1 MTLHSLEVGYVSA
14 DASLVTFYET
24 VLELTALEP
33 MVFPVGTLHRLEIP
47 GGLLKV
53 LVPAEE
59 PALAPDTGAFTDTR
73 GLRYIT
79 LRVSDLD
86 GVIARATA
94 LGGTIVL
101 EPMDVGSGSML
112 AILRDP
118 DCNTFEVSLPASN
131 R

>member
-14 DASLVTFYET
+14 DAGLVDFYAT

-33 MVFPVGTLHRLEIP
+33 LVFPVGTLHRLEIP

-59 PALAPDTGAFTDTR
+59 PAAAPDTGAFTDTR

-79 LRVSDLD
+79 VRVSDLD
-86 GVIARATA
+86 RVLARAIER
-94 LGGTIVL
+94 GGTVVL
-101 EPMDVGSGSML
+101 EPIDVGGGSRL
-112 AILRDP
+112 AIVCDP
-118 DCNTFEVSLPASN
+118 DGNTFEVAQPAG
-131 R
+131 

>member
-1 MTLHSLEVGYVSA
+1 MTLQSLEVGYVSA
-14 DASLVTFYET
+14 DARLVDFYAT

-33 MVFPVGTLHRLEIP
+33 MVFPVGTLHRLQVP

-53 LVPAEE
+53 LVPAEQ
-59 PALAPDTGAFTDTR
+59 PAVAPDTGAFTDTR

-79 LRVSDLD
+79 VRVTDLD
-86 GVIARATA
+86 GVIARAIER
-94 LGGTIVL
+94 GGTVVL
-101 EPMDVGSGSML
+101 EPMDVGGGSRL

-118 DCNTFEVSLPASN
+118 DGNTFEVSQPP

>member
-14 DASLVTFYET
+14 DAGLVDFYAT

-59 PALAPDTGAFTDTR
+59 PAVAPDTGAFTDTR

-79 LRVSDLD
+79 VRVVDLD
-86 GVIARATA
+86 AVLTRAVDH
-94 LGGTIVL
+94 GGTVVL
-101 EPMDVGSGSML
+101 EPIDVGGGSRL

-118 DCNTFEVSLPASN
+118 DGNTFEVSQPAG
-131 R
+131 

>member
-1 MTLHSLEVGYVSA
+1 MTLRSLEVGYVSA
-14 DASLVTFYET
+14 DDGLVEFYAT

-53 LVPAEE
+53 LVPSES
-59 PALAPDTGAFTDTR
+59 PAAPPDTGAFTDTQ

-79 LRVSDLD
+79 VRVDDLD
-86 GVIARATA
+86 GVLARATA
-94 LGGTIVL
+94 HGGTIVL
-101 EPMDVGSGSML
+101 EPMDVGGGSRL

-118 DCNTFEVSLPASN
+118 DGNTFEVSQPAS
-131 R
+131 

>member
-33 MVFPVGTLHRLEIP
+33 MVFPVGTLHRLETP

-53 LVPAEE
+53 LVPTDA
-59 PALAPDTGAFTDTR
+59 PAAPPDTGAFTETQ

-79 LRVSDLD
+79 VRVDDLD
-86 GVIARATA
+86 GVLARATE
-94 LGGTIVL
+94 LGGAVAL
-101 EPMDVGSGSML
+101 EPMDVGGGSRL

-118 DCNTFEVSLPASN
+118 DGNTFEVSQPAG
-131 R
+131 

>member
-14 DASLVTFYET
+14 DAGLVDFYAT

-59 PALAPDTGAFTDTR
+59 PAVAPDTGAFTDTR

-79 LRVSDLD
+79 VRVGDLD
-86 GVIARATA
+86 RVLARATEH
-94 LGGTIVL
+94 GGTVVL
-101 EPMDVGSGSML
+101 EPMDVGGGSRL

-118 DCNTFEVSLPASN
+118 DGNTFEVSQPAG
-131 R
+131 

>member
-14 DASLVTFYET
+14 DAGLVDFYTT

-33 MVFPVGTLHRLEIP
+33 LVFPVGTLHRLQIP

-53 LVPAEE
+53 LVPTEE
-59 PALAPDTGAFTDTR
+59 PAVAPDTGAFTDTR

-79 LRVSDLD
+79 VRVSDLD
-86 GVIARATA
+86 DVLARAIEH
-94 LGGTIVL
+94 GGTVVL
-101 EPMDVGSGSML
+101 EPMDVGGGSRL

-118 DCNTFEVSLPASN
+118 DGNTFEVAQAAA
-131 R
+131 

>member
-14 DASLVTFYET
+14 DAHLVAFYET
-24 VLELTALEP
+24 VLGLTALEP

-53 LVPAEE
+53 LVPADT
-59 PALAPDTGAFTDTR
+59 PATAPDTGPFTDTQ

-79 LRVSDLD
+79 VRVDDLD
-86 GVIARATA
+86 GVLARAIEE
-94 LGGTIVL
+94 GGTIVL
-101 EPMDVGSGSML
+101 EPMDLGGGSRL

-118 DCNTFEVSLPASN
+118 DGNTVEVAQPAG
-131 R
+131 

>member
-1 MTLHSLEVGYVSA
+1 VTLHSLEVGYVSA
-14 DASLVTFYET
+14 DAGLVDFYAT

-59 PALAPDTGAFTDTR
+59 PAVAPDTGAFTDTR

-79 LRVSDLD
+79 VRVVDLD
-86 GVIARATA
+86 AVLTRAVDH
-94 LGGTIVL
+94 GGTVVL
-101 EPMDVGSGSML
+101 EPIDVGGGSRL

-118 DCNTFEVSLPASN
+118 DGNTFEVSQPAG
-131 R
+131 

>member
-14 DASLVTFYET
+14 DAGLVDFYAT

-33 MVFPVGTLHRLEIP
+33 LVFPVGTLHRLEIP

-53 LVPAEE
+53 LVPANE
-59 PALAPDTGAFTDTR
+59 PAVAPDTGAFTDTH

-79 LRVSDLD
+79 VRVGDLD
-86 GVIARATA
+86 RVLARATEH
-94 LGGTIVL
+94 GGTVVL
-101 EPMDVGSGSML
+101 EPMDVGGGSRL

-118 DCNTFEVSLPASN
+118 DGNTFEVSQPAG
-131 R
+131 

>member
-14 DASLVTFYET
+14 DARLVTFYET

-53 LVPAEE
+53 LVPAEA
-59 PALAPDTGAFTDTR
+59 PATAPDTGAFTDTQ

-79 LRVSDLD
+79 VRVSDLD
-86 GVIARATA
+86 GVLARATEH
-94 LGGTIVL
+94 GGTVVL
-101 EPMDVGSGSML
+101 EPIDVGGGSRL
-112 AILRDP
+112 AIVRDP
-118 DCNTFEVSLPASN
+118 DGNTFEVSQSP

>member
-1 MTLHSLEVGYVSA
+1 MTLHSLEVGYVST
-14 DASLVTFYET
+14 DAGLVTFYET

-33 MVFPVGTLHRLEIP
+33 MVFPVGTLYRLETP

-53 LVPAEE
+53 LVPADA
-59 PALAPDTGAFTDTR
+59 PAAPPDTGAFTETQ

-79 LRVSDLD
+79 VRVDDLD
-86 GVIARATA
+86 GVLARATA
-94 LGGTIVL
+94 HGGTVVL
-101 EPMDVGSGSML
+101 EPMDVGGGSRL

-118 DCNTFEVSLPASN
+118 DGNTFEVSQPA

>member
-14 DASLVTFYET
+14 DAGLVDFYAT

-59 PALAPDTGAFTDTR
+59 PAVAPDTGAFTDTR

-79 LRVSDLD
+79 VRVGDLD
-86 GVIARATA
+86 AVLGRAVDH
-94 LGGTIVL
+94 GGTVVL
-101 EPMDVGSGSML
+101 EPIDVGGGSRL

-118 DCNTFEVSLPASN
+118 DGNTFEVSQPAG
-131 R
+131 

>member
-14 DASLVTFYET
+14 DAGLVAFYET

-33 MVFPVGTLHRLEIP
+33 LVFPVGTLHRLEIP

-53 LVPAEE
+53 LVPAAE
-59 PALAPDTGAFTDTR
+59 PAVAPDTG

-79 LRVSDLD
+79 VRVSDLD
-86 GVIARATA
+86 AVLARATEH
-94 LGGTIVL
+94 GGTVVL
-101 EPMDVGSGSML
+101 EPMDVGGGSRL

-118 DCNTFEVSLPASN
+118 DGNT
-131 R
+131 

>member
-14 DASLVTFYET
+14 DAGLVDFYAT

-59 PALAPDTGAFTDTR
+59 PAVAPDTGAFTDTR

-79 LRVSDLD
+79 VRVGDLD
-86 GVIARATA
+86 AVLTRAVDH
-94 LGGTIVL
+94 GGTVVL
-101 EPMDVGSGSML
+101 EPIDVGGGSRL

-118 DCNTFEVSLPASN
+118 DGNTFEVSQPAG
-131 R
+131 